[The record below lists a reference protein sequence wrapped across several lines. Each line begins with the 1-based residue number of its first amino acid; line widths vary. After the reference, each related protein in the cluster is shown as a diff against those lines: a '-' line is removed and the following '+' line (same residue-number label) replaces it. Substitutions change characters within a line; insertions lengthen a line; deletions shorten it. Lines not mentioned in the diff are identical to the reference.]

1 MRHGVRHA
9 SVARDEARP
18 HACGRPGR
26 SALPEEVEGRVRSAT
41 SSAESSVPDAT
52 SIKSLTAR
60 LLGAN
65 GRPCLEPLDKGPR
78 AGIPSI
84 MGFHEKHRV
93 ATWLGEAGSDF
104 SRGKW
109 RLLFKCELDLGPGHA
124 EETLF
129 TVGPDDSGEW
139 MLLCRET
146 EWSDE
151 GYAAVAGVPMGAFP
165 EPEVWGRLLEA
176 YLRALKKSEGYEGH
190 EFTSVKT
197 APRGPLPK
205 AEIRAILDKVFG

>member
-1 MRHGVRHA
+1 
-9 SVARDEARP
+9 
-18 HACGRPGR
+18 
-26 SALPEEVEGRVRSAT
+26 
-41 SSAESSVPDAT
+41 
-52 SIKSLTAR
+52 
-60 LLGAN
+60 
-65 GRPCLEPLDKGPR
+65 
-78 AGIPSI
+78 

-104 SRGKW
+104 SRGKC
-109 RLLFKCELDLGPGHA
+109 RLLFKCELDLGPGHT

>member
-1 MRHGVRHA
+1 MTH
-9 SVARDEARP
+9 RP
-18 HACGRPGR
+18 TATRKRP
-26 SALPEEVEGRVRSAT
+26 
-41 SSAESSVPDAT
+41 
-52 SIKSLTAR
+52 TAR
-60 LLGAN
+60 APRVDN
-65 GRPCLEPLDKGPR
+65 QPCLEPLDKGPR
-78 AGIPSI
+78 PGIPSG
-84 MGFHEKHRV
+84 MGFQEKHRV
-93 ATWLGEAGSDF
+93 ATWLGEGGLDF
-104 SRGKW
+104 TRGKC
-109 RLLFKCELDLGPGHA
+109 RLLFKCELDLGPGHT

-129 TVGPDDSGEW
+129 TVGPDETGEW
-139 MLLCRET
+139 VLLCRET

-151 GYAAVAGVPMGAFP
+151 GYSVVAGVPAGAFP